1 MGDTNQSLWFC
12 CLAGAQRQQPV
23 EKSKSLDTLEL
34 GVFFLALQE
43 ALKSTALGSLLQG
56 SPSPP
61 EPPAL
66 ITQGVSVTP
75 KQQSGCTNR
84 ETGCSLVFVAS

>member
-1 MGDTNQSLWFC
+1 M
-12 CLAGAQRQQPV
+12 

-34 GVFFLALQE
+34 SVFFLALQE
-43 ALKSTALGSLLQG
+43 ALKPTALGSLLQG

-66 ITQGVSVTP
+66 ITQSVSITP
-75 KQQSGCTNR
+75 KQQTGCTNR
-84 ETGCSLVFVAS
+84 DTVCSLVFVAS

>member
-1 MGDTNQSLWFC
+1 M
-12 CLAGAQRQQPV
+12 

-34 GVFFLALQE
+34 SAFFLALQE
-43 ALKSTALGSLLQG
+43 ALKSTALGALLQG

-66 ITQGVSVTP
+66 ITQRVSITP
-75 KQQSGCTNR
+75 SSK
-84 ETGCSLVFVAS
+84 VVA

>member
-1 MGDTNQSLWFC
+1 M
-12 CLAGAQRQQPV
+12 

-34 GVFFLALQE
+34 SVFFLGLQE

-61 EPPAL
+61 KSSAL
-66 ITQGVSVTP
+66 ITQRVKASHPSSKVTAQTQ
-75 KQQSGCTNR
+75 KQAVPL
-84 ETGCSLVFVAS
+84 SLWPPSTLRMSNIMVTWLSHTTH